1 MGLVVAGDQAAYAAA
16 GVAGAGAGDAAIEL
30 SNAAQKA
37 QADYHREAPAAGK
50 LRVAAQLVEAK
61 LLEACTA
68 QLKHED
74 VLAAARA
81 VSGQTQIR
89 LHQHQANL
97 QAAAVERATLYAKAA
112 VEAEYKPGGS
122 RNAVQV
128 LANAG
133 VPTALS
139 FVYTELAARAAPV
152 EATAAVAAAVIAY
165 YACCCGD
172 TWSSEIGV
180 LSPQAPVLIT
190 TGKPVTPGTNGG
202 VTLLGF
208 AASACGGLFIG
219 VIAALAAA
227 VMGWGTTM
235 DGVRVA
241 GLSSRI
247 IIVIAFLAGLLGSVA
262 DSLLGAT
269 VQYTGVDDATGKVY
283 NKPNVELPGGRKLRQ
298 VAGHDWASNSMVNF
312 MTATLSALLALVLVA

>member
-1 MGLVVAGDQAAYAAA
+1 MEQLPSTVGEAVAYSIAACLVLVPAAAIRHPISWLAFGAAVGVFGYKKGTLSRDGAYAAA
-16 GVAGAGAGDAAIEL
+16 VVGAVTLSSSFPFACALLAFYLSSSKLTAFGAT
-30 SNAAQKA
+30 
-37 QADYHREAPAAGK
+37 R
-50 LRVAAQLVEAK
+50 
-61 LLEACTA
+61 
-68 QLKHED
+68 
-74 VLAAARA
+74 
-81 VSGQTQIR
+81 
-89 LHQHQANL
+89 
-97 QAAAVERATLYAKAA
+97 KAA

-208 AASACGGLFIG
+208 TASACGGLFIG